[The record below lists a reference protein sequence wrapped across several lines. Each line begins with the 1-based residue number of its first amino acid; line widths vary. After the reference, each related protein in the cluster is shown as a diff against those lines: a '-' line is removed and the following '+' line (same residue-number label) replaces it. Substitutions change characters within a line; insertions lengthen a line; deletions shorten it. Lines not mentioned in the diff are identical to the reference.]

1 MLMDDRIREI
11 IASALKQALAQPG
24 AQRLHKSGKLA
35 GLFAGR
41 SGAVGEA
48 ATLAMRE
55 GWLEVVRTETKG
67 KVRIEWVKVTP
78 KGVEFLHANE
88 SPVAVLR
95 ELQTAL
101 QTTREGVPVWLAQLD
116 QRWDSF
122 TQQVWEEMEQLTQRL
137 DSLSARVEEALRRSG
152 NIGPNVPPS
161 VAAKVLW
168 AEAALTYLDQ
178 RKESGSPE
186 ACPLP
191 ELFAAVRLHHPKLG
205 LIEFHDG
212 VRRLHDHRVLQ
223 LTPFSDSV
231 DDLPEPEYALI
242 DGTKVLYFV
251 QR

>member
-1 MLMDDRIREI
+1 MDDRIRDHI
-11 IASALKQALAQPG
+11 VTALKQALTQPS

-35 GLFAGR
+35 GLFSGR
-41 SGAVGEA
+41 SGAAGEA

-55 GWLEVVRTETKG
+55 GWLDVVRTETKG
-67 KVRIEWVKVTP
+67 KLRIEWVKITP
-78 KGVEFLHANE
+78 KGVEFLHASE

-116 QRWDSF
+116 QRWEGF
-122 TQQVWEEMEQLTQRL
+122 TQQVWEEMDKLTQRL
-137 DSLSARVEEALRRSG
+137 DALSTRVEEALRRSG
-152 NIGPNVPPS
+152 TIGPNVPPN

-168 AEAALTYLDQ
+168 AEAALTYLDE

-191 ELFAAVRLHHPKLG
+191 ELFAAVRMHHPKLE
-205 LIEFHDG
+205 LMEFHDG
-212 VRRLHDHRVLQ
+212 VRRLHDHRVLL
-223 LTPFSDSV
+223 LTPFGDSTEN
-231 DDLPEPEYALI
+231 LPEPEYALI
-242 DGTKVLYFV
+242 DGAKVLYFA